1 MSIDLFIVGT
11 KTKVMA
17 ARSKKGDVLFAVS
30 ALPNSLFD
38 SENICAYMQ
47 LIEDY
52 FADSKTEVGTGN

>member
-17 ARSKKGDVLFAVS
+17 ARSKKGDVLFAVII
-30 ALPNSLFD
+30 LPDSLFD
-38 SENICAYMQ
+38 SEDICANTQ
-47 LIEDY
+47 LIEEY